1 MAQVEVEILLADLD
15 AQAESERESLREQAR
30 NRAVAVLEAADAEV
44 RRIEEQVRL
53 RVEREIALDR
63 ERILGRHRIVERRR
77 RLDARRAALARAF
90 ARAREL
96 LAKRLGESD
105 YDAVLA
111 RLAREAI
118 DAVGADSDLEAARRD
133 VAVARRAL
141 AAAGAVGEV
150 RERGDEPGT
159 VAAVSRD
166 GLRRADNG
174 AAARLA
180 AAEGALEEAVAR
192 ELLGGRP

>member
-1 MAQVEVEILLADLD
+1 MPRPK
-15 AQAESERESLREQAR
+15 SERESLREQAR
-30 NRAVAVLEAADAEV
+30 SRAVAVLEAADAEV

-63 ERILGRHRIVERRR
+63 ERILGRHRIAERRR

-96 LAKRLGESD
+96 LAARLRDSD

-180 AAEGALEEAVAR
+180 AAEGALEEVVAR
-192 ELLGGRP
+192 ELLGGGP